1 MKLIQNI
8 QMILKKHFFSNDE
21 SSKIERKYRN
31 LFMVTLALMIIFFS
45 IVISRINIKFYLQMH
60 NDEIM
65 LKIEENLDGKK
76 LDDKIKE
83 LEELDEITKVFY
95 ENEEGYKNLI
105 SEYDNNILKNTNEEK
120 NLFLNI
126 EELNKKLVDLKK
138 ENIEL
143 TTAYK
148 QISSYKISNIPTI
161 KQYPS
166 YPTGCEGIALLILLK
181 YYKVDISAQSIMNA
195 LPKGEKPY
203 YEGTTL
209 YGGNPNYEFLG
220 DPTSNNGW
228 GIWDKGLAKTA
239 EKFKSGIK
247 NGTGMNF
254 ASIYKIIRSNRPAV
268 VWTSVNLKDSN
279 IYKTWIYKPTGE
291 TINWKKYNHT
301 VVVIGYTESKIIVSD
316 PIDGTIKSFDKTK
329 FVNMYNYMGK
339 RAIYY

>member
-209 YGGNPNYEFLG
+209 YGG
-220 DPTSNNGW
+220 
-228 GIWDKGLAKTA
+228 
-239 EKFKSGIK
+239 
-247 NGTGMNF
+247 
-254 ASIYKIIRSNRPAV
+254 
-268 VWTSVNLKDSN
+268 
-279 IYKTWIYKPTGE
+279 
-291 TINWKKYNHT
+291 
-301 VVVIGYTESKIIVSD
+301 ESKL
-316 PIDGTIKSFDKTK
+316 
-329 FVNMYNYMGK
+329 
-339 RAIYY
+339 